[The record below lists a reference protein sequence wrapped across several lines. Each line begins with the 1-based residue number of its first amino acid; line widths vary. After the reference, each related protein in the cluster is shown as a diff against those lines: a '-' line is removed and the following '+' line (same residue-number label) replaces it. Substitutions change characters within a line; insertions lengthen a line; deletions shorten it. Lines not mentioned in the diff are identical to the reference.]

1 MQIVV
6 ALLEPLQEGGLL
18 TAAAAKAMEELVVKG
33 RALLQS
39 KLQGLPPLPQSVAGL
54 ERVSEV
60 LKQERGALTIEEQ
73 VRLLLQSL
81 QHDSASVQATTVQAS
96 PSHHSTHL
104 DAFWELGQPGHA
116 LYALHGIEHAS
127 EHTQCLIYVTYKLC
141 VYCHFHFGKPA
152 QRQRGCL
159 VAGDQKI

>member
-1 MQIVV
+1 MV
-6 ALLEPLQEGGLL
+6 ALLEPLQEGGAL

-81 QHDSASVQATTVQAS
+81 QHDSASVKAT
-96 PSHHSTHL
+96 
-104 DAFWELGQPGHA
+104 A
-116 LYALHGIEHAS
+116 LQVTPPRPAPMCQHIRLALFL
-127 EHTQCLIYVTYKLC
+127 QCLFIHKHLLSCGMV
-141 VYCHFHFGKPA
+141 
-152 QRQRGCL
+152 L
-159 VAGDQKI
+159 VSHSLLRWLSC

>member
-1 MQIVV
+1 MLIDVQIVV

-96 PSHHSTHL
+96 PL
-104 DAFWELGQPGHA
+104 LLCLLIIQRVLMPF
-116 LYALHGIEHAS
+116 GI
-127 EHTQCLIYVTYKLC
+127 
-141 VYCHFHFGKPA
+141 
-152 QRQRGCL
+152 L
-159 VAGDQKI
+159 VSQDMPCTRYMVSSM

>member
-1 MQIVV
+1 MTNVLQERNAAEYCWLSCIQIVV
-6 ALLEPLQEGGLL
+6 ALLEPLQEGGAL

-81 QHDSASVQATTVQAS
+81 QHDSASVQATTVQARPCRF
-96 PSHHSTHL
+96 PSCCSFHTLYIPRPSICL
-104 DAFWELGQPGHA
+104 EGRCMRA
-116 LYALHGIEHAS
+116 L
-127 EHTQCLIYVTYKLC
+127 
-141 VYCHFHFGKPA
+141 
-152 QRQRGCL
+152 RG
-159 VAGDQKI
+159 